1 MISWK
6 EWQGEK
12 PANVNPDAPKQKKWK
27 ATKAEVLEFWKKTR
41 PDTPLMMTP
50 IPYDH
55 KGSTYQKDGIRV
67 TGSKEFIASTI
78 ARLKE
83 FIAYENPD
91 TKLML
96 VYRETQPAIN
106 PGDHATYVFYLQT
119 KQRGKKTGESDVAN
133 PPLT

>member
-12 PANVNPDAPKQKKWK
+12 PMNANPESPPTKKWK
-27 ATKAEVLEFWKKTR
+27 ATKAEVMDFWKKTR
-41 PDTPLMMTP
+41 PDAPLMLTP

-55 KGSTYQKDGIRV
+55 KGSTYEKDGIRV

-83 FIAYENPD
+83 FIAYENPE

-106 PGDHATYVFYLQT
+106 PGDHATYVFYLQA
-119 KQRGKKTGESDVAN
+119 KQRGNKTSGSDVASS
-133 PPLT
+133 PVS